1 MCGLCAKFPHTQR
14 SALRTSVYLMPH
26 TKEGEAHSV
35 YQMKLMG
42 ETEKGGKERKK
53 SRTFLES

>member
-35 YQMKLMG
+35 YQMKLMR

-53 SRTFLES
+53 IKDFP